1 MSYGLLPAVLCLLF
15 GSGLVILEVLLPGFG
30 LPGVSGIV
38 LLCGG
43 TYFLGK
49 VVGAAMAVSIMA
61 CLRVVLAIAAF
72 AILHSAAKGKLFRS
86 RLFLGARDLGDAKK
100 EQDGGWTGKRGRA
113 SSALRPAGI
122 ADFDGERR
130 NVVSEGAFIAE
141 GTEIEVLREE
151 RGALVVRAVE
161 TDGTEER

>member
-1 MSYGLLPAVLCLLF
+1 MAERWNAAQNEAPRTRHLTYDGDDR
-15 GSGLVILEVLLPGFG
+15 SGDHKGIRAIIVALV
-30 LPGVSGIV
+30 
-38 LLCGG
+38 
-43 TYFLGK
+43 
-49 VVGAAMAVSIMA
+49 IMA
-61 CLRVVLAIAAF
+61 CLLVVLAIAAF

-86 RLFLGARDLGDAKK
+86 RLVLGARDLGDAKDV
-100 EQDGGWTGKRGRA
+100 QDGGWTGKRGRA

-161 TDGTEER
+161 MDGTEER